1 MSNEV
6 VIDAEGCILGRLA
19 SSVSKMLLE
28 GKKVFVVNV
37 DRIYISGGKT
47 SVLNE
52 WRGTLDLKSIINP
65 KLSPIHYRRVD
76 LLFKKVVRGMLPYP
90 KPRGKIALTNLRA
103 YYGVPAQFQNVPKT
117 EIGGIKATKHQ
128 SQYVKLID
136 IAKEL
141 GWNGE

>member
-37 DRIYISGGKT
+37 DRIYISGGKA

-103 YYGVPAQFQNVPKT
+103 YYGVPTQFQSVPKT
-117 EIGGIKATKHQ
+117 EIEGIKATKHQ

>member
-28 GKKVFVVNV
+28 GKRVSIVNV
-37 DRIYISGGKT
+37 DGICVSGGRA

-103 YYGVPAQFQNVPKT
+103 YYGVPSQFVNAPRT
-117 EIGGIKATKHQ
+117 EIKGIRATKHQ
-128 SQYVKLID
+128 SEYVKLVE